1 VRLPTEPVAALPSQ
15 PEEGNWLIESLW
27 SAEAVGIIGGAPKCC
42 KSWLAL
48 DMAVSVASGTA
59 CLGRFEAQRP
69 GPVVVF
75 LAEDPLPQLKDRVAQ
90 ICRHR
95 GLPLEGVP
103 LHAITAPSLRLDVE
117 DDRLALEET
126 LAELRPRLLVLDP
139 LVRLHSRDENASA
152 DIAELLG
159 FLRRLNR
166 TYEVA
171 ITLVH
176 HMAKRARRDP
186 GQALRGSS
194 DLHAWTDSAC
204 YLLRRPDALR
214 LVVEH
219 RAAAAPEPLEV
230 RLVQEPC
237 HLEVCGAEPAPLP
250 LAEAVRAEL
259 RRAEA
264 PLSRAAL
271 RRTLKVNNARLG
283 ETLLA
288 LEARGLLE
296 RSPVGW
302 MLVVPRQDQIQLA
315 L

>member
-1 VRLPTEPVAALPSQ
+1 VRLPTETVAALPSQ
-15 PEEGNWLIESLW
+15 AEEGSWLIKSLW
-27 SAEAVGIIGGAPKCC
+27 RAEAVGIIGGAPKCC

-59 CLGRFEAQRP
+59 CLGCFDVEHS

-75 LAEDPLPQLKDRVAQ
+75 LAEDPLPELKDRVVQ

-95 GLPLEGVP
+95 GLALEGLP
-103 LHAITAPSLRLDVE
+103 LHAVTAPRLRLDVE
-117 DDRLALEET
+117 EDRSALEET
-126 LAELRPRLLVLDP
+126 LAAIRPRLLVLDP
-139 LVRLHSRDENASA
+139 LVRLHSRDENASS

-159 FLRRLNR
+159 FLRGLNR
-166 TYEVA
+166 QYALA
-171 ITLVH
+171 IMLVH

-204 YLLRRPDALR
+204 YLLRRVDALR

-219 RAAAAPEPLEV
+219 RAAAAPEPLEIQLAQNPC
-230 RLVQEPC
+230 RLE
-237 HLEVCGAEPAPLP
+237 LRRTEAAPLP

-264 PLSRAAL
+264 PLSRTAL

-283 ETLLA
+283 ETLLL
-288 LEARGLLE
+288 LEARGLLT
-296 RSPVGW
+296 RSPGGWVLAVGAAE
-302 MLVVPRQDQIQLA
+302 QTQLSF
-315 L
+315 